1 MNRLEMTIEL
11 KDWEADS
18 QSELPIVTKLTK
30 EGNVVYPDYRHLDFI
45 MDTVQQFLLADGY
58 TLETVLRFID
68 EWVEDRSDIMDIKFD
83 EGGVY

>member
-18 QSELPIVTKLTK
+18 QSDLPTVTKLTK
-30 EGNVVYPDYRHLDFI
+30 DGNVVYPDYRHLDFI

-58 TLETVLRFID
+58 SLEAILRFIN
-68 EWVEDRSDIMDIKFD
+68 EWVEDRADIMDVKLD
-83 EGGVY
+83 YDGGY

>member
-18 QSELPIVTKLTK
+18 QSDLPTVTKLTK
-30 EGNVVYPDYRHLDFI
+30 DGNVFYPDYRHLDFI

-58 TLETVLRFID
+58 TLEAVLRFIG
-68 EWVEDRSDIMDIKFD
+68 EWVEDRADIMDVKLD
-83 EGGVY
+83 EDGVY